1 MKKITE
7 NNTVMK
13 KILIFGLYKVNVDKL
28 ETLMLN
34 DRELNASVNYEAWG
48 IHGNKA
54 QAQRD

>member
-13 KILIFGLYKVNVDKL
+13 KILIFGLYKANVDKL

-54 QAQRD
+54 